1 MPPKHSTVRVFVDT
15 NLVGDS
21 GTQTKSVMLLENSGT
36 TIRQLKEKVKEHI
49 QAMYQTDGA
58 LAGARVER
66 LHCLFDSNGDSA
78 AAHNR

>member
-36 TIRQLKEKVKEHI
+36 TIRQLKV
-49 QAMYQTDGA
+49 
-58 LAGARVER
+58 RVLSR
-66 LHCLFDSNGDSA
+66 
-78 AAHNR
+78 R

>member
-36 TIRQLKEKVKEHI
+36 TIRQLKV
-49 QAMYQTDGA
+49 
-58 LAGARVER
+58 RVLSRREGP
-66 LHCLFDSNGDSA
+66 LGSNNELPLVGRAPLSE
-78 AAHNR
+78 